1 MWESMSAKSF
11 RALAQPKNKFHAQK
25 TNVNG
30 VVYDSKKEAK
40 RAVELQYLER
50 IGQIQDLRQQVE
62 FVLQDGF
69 VNNEGKKIRA
79 IVYVGDFCYI
89 QDGVKI
95 IEDTKGFRTKEYS
108 IKKKLLMY
116 KYPEYKFIES

>member
-11 RALAQPKNKFHAQK
+11 RTLAQPKNKFHAQK
-25 TNVNG
+25 TTVNG

-40 RAVELQYLER
+40 RAVELQYLEK

-79 IVYVGDFCYI
+79 IVYVGDFCYT

-95 IEDTKGFRTKEYS
+95 IEDAKGFRTKEYS
-108 IKKKLLMY
+108 IKKKLLMH

>member
-1 MWESMSAKSF
+1 MWGSMSAKSF

-25 TNVNG
+25 TTVNG

-40 RAVELQYLER
+40 RAVELQYLEK

-79 IVYVGDFCYI
+79 IVYVGDFCYT

-116 KYPEYKFIES
+116 KHPEYKFIES

>member
-1 MWESMSAKSF
+1 MWKSMSAKSF

-79 IVYVGDFCYI
+79 IVYVGDFCYT

>member
-25 TNVNG
+25 TTVNG

-40 RAVELQYLER
+40 RAVELQYLEK

-62 FVLQDGF
+62 FVLQDSF

-79 IVYVGDFCYI
+79 IVYVGDFCYT

>member
-25 TNVNG
+25 TTVNG

-40 RAVELQYLER
+40 RAVELQYLEK

-79 IVYVGDFCYI
+79 IVYVGDFCYT

-116 KYPEYKFIES
+116 KYPEYKFLES